1 MDWVKRN
8 LYFLVGGVIALV
20 LMGLAGF
27 YFYSKL
33 QLNNEIMVKLDEQFQ
48 ELQQLSSEKP
58 HPGSGQVNNIE
69 AAKENEQQVRDTLK
83 KVRAHFEPIPPI
95 PDPRNENNQ
104 PEKVTSQEFSAS
116 LRRTIDQL
124 QKQATNS
131 SVALPPNYSFSFE
144 AQKPRVT
151 FAAGSLEPLATQ
163 LGEVKAIC
171 DVLFDAKINSLD
183 NLRRER
189 VSADDSTGP
198 QTDYLEQ
205 KSITNELAILSTYE
219 ISFRCFSPEL
229 ASVLAGFASSP
240 HGIMVKTINVETA
253 APGGTDLANPEM
265 PGYAVPG
272 APAYAAPTAQSA
284 EAAFARRYGVGGGAA
299 QANPEASMA
308 ARYGGAQ
315 ASRGGIALRPLGV
328 PGQPAAPAYNPPPA
342 YGAAQP
348 GAAPQRGGLPTV
360 LDERQLKITMTIQI
374 IKLLPGQG
382 EAKPPVENQPAPEPQ
397 PAP

>member
-8 LYFLVGGVIALV
+8 LYFLVGGVVALV

-27 YFYSKL
+27 YFYSKW
-33 QLNNEIMVKLDEQFQ
+33 QLNNEIMTKLDEQFN
-48 ELQQLSSEKP
+48 ELQQISSEKP
-58 HPGSGQVNNIE
+58 HPGSGSVNNIE
-69 AAKENEQQVRDTLK
+69 AAKEQEQKTRDMLK
-83 KVRAHFEPIPPI
+83 KVRAHFERIPPI
-95 PDPRNENNQ
+95 PDS
-104 PEKVTSQEFSAS
+104 EKVTSQEFSAS

-189 VSADDSTGP
+189 VSADDSSGP

-219 ISFRCFSPEL
+219 VSFRSFSPEL
-229 ASVLAGFASSP
+229 AAVLAGFSSSP
-240 HGIMVKTINVETA
+240 HAIMVKTINVEPA
-253 APGGTDLANPEM
+253 AASGTELANPEM
-265 PGYAVPG
+265 PGYFPG
-272 APAYAAPTAQSA
+272 ATLGVPAQNAQSA

-299 QANPEASMA
+299 AQNPEAAMA
-308 ARYGGAQ
+308 SRYGGGQ
-315 ASRGGIALRPLGV
+315 AARGGIALRPLGV
-328 PGQPAAPAYNPPPA
+328 PGQPAMPAYTPPPA

-360 LDERQLKITMTIQI
+360 LDEKQLKITMTIQI
-374 IKLLPGQG
+374 IKLLPPQG
-382 EAKPPVENQPAPEPQ
+382 EAKPPTETQPAPEPQ
-397 PAP
+397 PAA

>member
-8 LYFLVGGVIALV
+8 LYFLVGGVVALV
-20 LMGLAGF
+20 CMGLAGF

-69 AAKENEQQVRDTLK
+69 TAKEQEQRVRDTLK
-83 KVRAHFEPIPPI
+83 KVRTHFEKIPAI
-95 PDPRNENNQ
+95 PDS
-104 PEKVTSQEFSAS
+104 EKVSSQEFSAS

-151 FAAGSLEPLATQ
+151 FATGSLEPLATQ

-171 DVLFDAKINSLD
+171 DVLFEAKINSLD

-189 VSADDSTGP
+189 VSADDSSGP

-205 KSITNELAILSTYE
+205 KSITNELAILTTYE
-219 ISFRCFSPEL
+219 VTFRCFSPEL
-229 ASVLAGFASSP
+229 AAVLAGFASSP
-240 HGIMVKTINVETA
+240 NGIMVKTLNVDPA
-253 APGGTDLANPEM
+253 GASGTEMMNPEM
-265 PGYAVPG
+265 AGFPPMATPGV
-272 APAYAAPTAQSA
+272 PAYAPPAAQQNA
-284 EAAFARRYGVGGGAA
+284 EAAFARRYGVGAA
-299 QANPEASMA
+299 VAERPRSAEGMA
-308 ARYGGAQ
+308 GRYGGEQ
-315 ASRGGIALRPLGV
+315 AGRGGIALRPLGV
-328 PGQPAAPAYNPPPA
+328 PGQPAMQAYPTAPAY
-342 YGAAQP
+342 GGAQP

-374 IKLLPGQG
+374 IKLLPAQG
-382 EAKPPVENQPAPEPQ
+382 EAKPPTETQPATEPQ
-397 PAP
+397 PAA